1 MEYDLG
7 LVLCAVVVVFIS
19 ILVWRALVYLTWRPY
34 AITTAFRKQGVGGPA
49 YKFWSGSS
57 EEIKSIQRE
66 AMQLVLENHCH
77 DITLRVLPQYR
88 KWISEYGDVF
98 LFWFGA
104 KPSLFISDPEMV
116 KQVLANKFGF
126 YPKSDVPSAILAL
139 LGKGLVL
146 VEGSEWAR
154 HRRVVNPAFTMDKLK
169 LLTRTMADCAKS
181 MLEGWHDLAMKAAD
195 GREEIEVAK
204 QFQELTADI
213 ISHTA
218 FGSSYVDGKEVFYA
232 QKQLQMLAA
241 ASILDVEIPGHRYL
255 PTHRN
260 INKWKLERRV
270 KNTLVRIIRGR
281 LEASNSRFGN
291 DLLGVMMEASQ
302 KQRGQTMSMDEIID
316 ECKTFFFAGHE
327 TTSHLLTWAMFL
339 LSTNQDW
346 QERLRE
352 EVLQE
357 CGVQTPNADVLNHLK
372 LVTMV
377 LLETLRL
384 YGPVVQMARKAGK
397 DMILGNISIP
407 KDTAVMIPVL
417 MIHRSKEIWG
427 EDANEFNPLRFE
439 NGISKAASHPNA
451 LLAFSIGPRACI
463 GQNFAMLEA
472 KTVMAMILQRFSFS
486 LSPKYVHAPV
496 ESLTLQPQYGLPIV
510 FTPLHAA

>member
-7 LVLCAVVVVFIS
+7 LVLCAVAVVFIAGVS
-19 ILVWRALVYLTWRPY
+19 RALVYLTWRPY
-34 AITTAFRKQGVGGPA
+34 ATTMAFRKQGVGGPG
-49 YKFWSGSS
+49 YKFWSGSN
-57 EEIKSIQRE
+57 EELKSMQRE
-66 AMQLVLENHCH
+66 AMQLVLDNHCH
-77 DITLRVLPQYR
+77 DITLRVQPQYR
-88 KWISEYGDVF
+88 KWISQYGDVI
-98 LFWFGA
+98 LFWFGP
-104 KPSLFISDPEMV
+104 KPRLLISDPEMV

-126 YPKSDVPSAILAL
+126 YHKPEVPSAIWAL

-154 HRRVVNPAFTMDKLK
+154 HRRVVNPAFKMDKLK
-169 LLTRTMADCAKS
+169 LLTGPMAECAKS
-181 MLEGWHDLAMKAAD
+181 MLEGWSDLAVQAAD
-195 GREEIEVAK
+195 GRGEIEVAK

-218 FGSSYVDGKEVFYA
+218 FGSSYVDGKEVFFA

-241 ASILDVEIPGHRYL
+241 ASILDIEIPGHRYL
-255 PTHRN
+255 PTDRN
-260 INKWKLERRV
+260 ITKWKLERRV

-281 LEASNSRFGN
+281 LEASNSSFGN

-302 KQRGQTMSMDEIID
+302 QQRGQTMSMDEIID

-339 LSTNQDW
+339 LSTNPDW
-346 QERLRE
+346 QERLRA

-357 CGVQTPNADVLNHLK
+357 CGLQTPNADVLNHLK

-384 YGPVVQMARKAGK
+384 YGPVVQIARKAGK
-397 DMILGNISIP
+397 DMVLGNISIP
-407 KDTAVMIPVL
+407 KDTAVMIPIM

-439 NGISKAASHPNA
+439 NGISKAAAHPNA

-463 GQNFAMLEA
+463 GQDFAMLEA

-496 ESLTLQPQYGLPIV
+496 ETLTLQPQFGLPIV
-510 FTPLHAA
+510 FTPLHAPH